1 MNNEYT
7 VCLAPRF
14 WIEKVIF
21 GTVCVVLGVW
31 GIYDYTIAIPQQEKS
46 WEWRK
51 TLTGYQKIF
60 DSWEEE
66 NLDELIKKAEKHI
79 QEKTEALQVNKKN
92 GPSLEDFENVNININ
107 PNLQDE
113 ESVIGFLYLATAVIK
128 NEYQKTRK
136 PNNLVFPEKLLP
148 VKKFVFNGLNQVG
161 GVEKPSDFD
170 RYVQWAFISC
180 LPYGFWIF
188 LKTLSLMRRG
198 KKYKLNTIEKTIK
211 TPGGIYFYGEH
222 TKSDEQRI
230 VGVDMSSWSSKTGS
244 ARKSW
249 MAWLVTKDNK
259 KICLDDFPYK
269 NMWKIVGEIA
279 HHFEPNKWSKDAK
292 RFSETNKENK

>member
-21 GTVCVVLGVW
+21 GAICLVLGVW

-51 TLTGYQKIF
+51 TLTVYQKIF

-66 NLDELIKKAEKHI
+66 NLKELIKDAEKHI
-79 QEKTEALQVNKKN
+79 QEKIEAFQINKKN
-92 GPSLEDFENVNININ
+92 VPVYKDFENVNININ
-107 PNLQDE
+107 PNLQDD
-113 ESVIGFLYLATAVIK
+113 ESVIGFLYLATTVIK

-136 PNNLVFPEKLLP
+136 PNNLTLPEKLLP
-148 VKKFVFNGLNQVG
+148 IKKFVFNGLNQVG

-180 LPYGFWIF
+180 LPYGLWIF
-188 LKTLSLMRRG
+188 LNTLSLGRKG
-198 KKYKLNTIEKTIK
+198 KQYKLNTTEKTIK
-211 TPGGIYFYGEH
+211 TPDGVYFYGEH
-222 TKSDEQRI
+222 SKSDELRVVSI
-230 VGVDMSSWSSKTGS
+230 DMSSWSSKTGS

-249 MAWLVTKDNK
+249 MAWLVTKHNK
-259 KICLDDFPYK
+259 RICLDDFPYK

-279 HHFEPNKWSKDAK
+279 HHFEPNKWSTDAK
-292 RFSETNKENK
+292 RFSENKKENK